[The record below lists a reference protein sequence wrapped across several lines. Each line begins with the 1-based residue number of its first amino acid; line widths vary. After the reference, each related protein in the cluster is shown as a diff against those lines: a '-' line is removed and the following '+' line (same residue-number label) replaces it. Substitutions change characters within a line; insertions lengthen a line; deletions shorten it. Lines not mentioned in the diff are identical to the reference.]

1 MRLAEGAGFEP
12 AIRFPVYTLS
22 RRAPSTTRPPLRL
35 GASGAPGSSSSSVRL
50 LSRWILPWSGAVRIA
65 SGCMCST
72 EKSAHYSH
80 TWWYDKTLCCQSIN
94 LFPLQ
99 AVTPIMIV
107 LCQIPLGLEIAG
119 PMLVCAKGGVRVLS
133 FGVVSD
139 GLACLDGGFLQGQVA
154 IWPG

>member
-1 MRLAEGAGFEP
+1 
-12 AIRFPVYTLS
+12 
-22 RRAPSTTRPPLRL
+22 
-35 GASGAPGSSSSSVRL
+35 
-50 LSRWILPWSGAVRIA
+50 
-65 SGCMCST
+65 MCST

-107 LCQIPLGLEIAG
+107 LCQIPLGLKIAG
-119 PMLVCAKGGVRVLS
+119 LMLVCAKGGVRVLS
-133 FGVVSD
+133 FEVVSD

-154 IWPG
+154 LWPGLRRQ